1 MKTDPVN
8 GTTSEV
14 VLKGN
19 GGMAL
24 LIAQLSER
32 TFNFNPNNN
41 NGSVTDITNFE
52 GYLQSVISKLGTDS
66 SNAIKMVENG
76 TLLVEHADTLRL
88 SISSVSLDEEMSD
101 LIRFQHAYS
110 ASSRVVTTIDEMLD
124 KLINGTG
131 VVGR

>member
-1 MKTDPVN
+1 
-8 GTTSEV
+8 
-14 VLKGN
+14 
-19 GGMAL
+19 
-24 LIAQLSER
+24 
-32 TFNFNPNNN
+32 
-41 NGSVTDITNFE
+41 VTDITNFE

-66 SNAIKMVENG
+66 SNAKKMVENG

-131 VVGR
+131 IVGR

>member
-1 MKTDPVN
+1 MKTNPD

-24 LIAQLSER
+24 LIAGLSER
-32 TFNFNPNNN
+32 TFSFNPNNS
-41 NGSVTDITNFE
+41 NGAVTDITNFE

>member
-1 MKTDPVN
+1 
-8 GTTSEV
+8 
-14 VLKGN
+14 
-19 GGMAL
+19 MAL

-66 SNAIKMVENG
+66 AMPKDGGERHVVG
-76 TLLVEHADTLRL
+76 GACGYTRL